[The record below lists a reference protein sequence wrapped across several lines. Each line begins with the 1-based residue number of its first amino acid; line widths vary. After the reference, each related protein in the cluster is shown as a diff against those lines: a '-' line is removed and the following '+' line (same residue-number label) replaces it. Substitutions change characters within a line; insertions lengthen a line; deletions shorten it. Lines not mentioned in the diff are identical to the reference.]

1 MKECRWL
8 ATRICVA
15 CNNSWPRNRPVLC
28 HVIWMRWEPWDLE
41 WPWQSMISW
50 RNCCTKCN
58 LRSVA
63 QKMVDQKEAQMITFE
78 TTSNETTQRKHETGE
93 TTVLFES
100 FRWLAASL
108 FVWVAAL
115 CRHHLRQ
122 RDVRRLVNAM
132 GRVTWQA
139 VNGNLRKRN
148 TLEFFF
154 CFFLCRWSWS
164 FSKPVQCTS
173 LLFDSSFTGCPGYWP
188 SMPSWPLRLS
198 LSQV

>member
-1 MKECRWL
+1 MLVAFSRPISVTPPFSMTTVFFIQCLRICQCVAPTPPSTQSTTVMKECRWL

-63 QKMVDQKEAQMITFE
+63 QKIVDQKEAQMITFE
-78 TTSNETTQRKHETGE
+78 TTSKRKHETGE

-115 CRHHLRQ
+115 CRASPSTKRCAATCHFYG
-122 RDVRRLVNAM
+122 AC
-132 GRVTWQA
+132 
-139 VNGNLRKRN
+139 NL
-148 TLEFFF
+148 
-154 CFFLCRWSWS
+154 
-164 FSKPVQCTS
+164 TS
-173 LLFDSSFTGCPGYWP
+173 
-188 SMPSWPLRLS
+188 
-198 LSQV
+198 SQWKSEEA